1 MGVIN
6 QFRSVIQWEDPRNNE
21 LFLKFSEK
29 GDEIKNASKLILQEG
44 QGCILTYEGKV
55 VEVFDEAGMYD
66 LKSDNKPFITSI
78 KKFLKLQDGSEHVM
92 GIWFYRKADI
102 LNMRWG
108 TRVPIAYTDPTY
120 TFPILLSAFGNY
132 SIKITEPRNFFENV
146 VAGKEYFGHA
156 ELKEI
161 FLSRITQNITDYL
174 ANAKFSYVDIDSNL
188 NNIAVEVRS
197 KTEDIFTDLG
207 FKVLDYRIEGTQFD
221 KETLDRIAKIS
232 DIQAEV
238 LAAKI
243 AGINYTE
250 HQQLQA
256 MRDAAN
262 NQNGGAGILMGM
274 NAGMGAGSM
283 MNQGTQNQQQQAPQQ
298 TTESPM
304 DKLKKL
310 KELFDMEL
318 INEEEFASKKKEILE
333 KM

>member
-1 MGVIN
+1 MSLTS
-6 QFRSVIQWEDPRNNE
+6 QFRSVIQWEDPRQDE
-21 LFLKFSEK
+21 LFLKFTDH
-29 GDEIKNASKLILQEG
+29 GDEIKNASKLILQPG

-55 VEVFDEAGMYD
+55 ESVFEEEGMYD
-66 LKSDNKPFITSI
+66 LKSDNTPFLTTI
-78 KKFLKLQDGSEHVM
+78 KKFLSLRDGSEHVM

-108 TRVPIAYTDPTY
+108 TRVPIAYTDPIY

-132 SIKITEPRNFFENV
+132 SIRITKPQWFFENV
-146 VAGKEYFGHA
+146 IAGEETYCHA
-156 ELKEI
+156 DLKEI
-161 FLSRITQNITDYL
+161 FISRVTQPITDYL

-188 NNIAVEVRS
+188 NTIATEAKE
-197 KTEDIFTDLG
+197 KTKQIFTDLG
-207 FKVLDYRIEGTQFD
+207 FEILDFRIEGSQFD
-221 KETLDRIAKIS
+221 KETLDRISKIS
-232 DIQAEV
+232 DVQAEV

-262 NQNGGAGILMGM
+262 NQAGGAGILMGM
-274 NAGMGAGSM
+274 NTGTATSNL
-283 MNQGTQNQQQQAPQQ
+283 MNQGTSQQQQTSQQ
-298 TTESPM
+298 TESPM

-318 INEEEFASKKKEILE
+318 ISETEYAEKKKAILDT
-333 KM
+333 M

>member
-1 MGVIN
+1 MGILN
-6 QFRSVIQWEDPRNNE
+6 QFRSVIQWEDPRPNE
-21 LFLKFSEK
+21 LFLKFTDK

-55 VEVFDEAGMYD
+55 VEVFEEAGMYD
-66 LKSDNKPFITSI
+66 LKSDNIPFLTSI
-78 KKFLKLQDGSEHVM
+78 KKFIQLQDGSEHVM

-132 SIKITEPRNFFENV
+132 SIKITEPKSFFENV

-197 KTEDIFTDLG
+197 KTEHIFNDLG

-232 DIQAEV
+232 DVQAEV

-262 NQNGGAGILMGM
+262 NQGGAAGLFMGM
-274 NAGMGAGSM
+274 NAGVGAGNM
-283 MNQGTQNQQQQAPQQ
+283 MNQSAPPQQNQQTTQQ
-298 TTESPM
+298 TESPM

-310 KELFDMEL
+310 KEMFEMEL
-318 INEEEFASKKKEILE
+318 INEEEFATKKKEILDS
-333 KM
+333 M

>member
-1 MGVIN
+1 MSLTS
-6 QFRSVIQWEDPRNNE
+6 QFRSVIQWEDPRQDE
-21 LFLKFSEK
+21 LFLKFTDH
-29 GDEIKNASKLILQEG
+29 GDEIKNASKLILQPG

-55 VEVFDEAGMYD
+55 ESVFEEEGMYD
-66 LKSDNKPFITSI
+66 LKSDNTPFLTTI
-78 KKFLKLQDGSEHVM
+78 KKFLSLRDGSEHVM

-108 TRVPIAYTDPTY
+108 TRVPIAYTDPIY

-132 SIKITEPRNFFENV
+132 SIRITKPQWFFENV
-146 VAGKEYFGHA
+146 IAGEETYCHA
-156 ELKEI
+156 DLKEI
-161 FLSRITQNITDYL
+161 FISRVTQPITDYL

-188 NNIAVEVRS
+188 NAIATEAKE
-197 KTEDIFTDLG
+197 KTKQIFTDLG
-207 FKVLDYRIEGTQFD
+207 FEILDFRIEGSQFD
-221 KETLDRIAKIS
+221 KETLDRISKIS
-232 DIQAEV
+232 DVQAEV

-262 NQNGGAGILMGM
+262 NQAGGAGILMGM
-274 NAGMGAGSM
+274 NTGTATSNL
-283 MNQGTQNQQQQAPQQ
+283 MNQGTSQQQQTSQQ
-298 TTESPM
+298 TESPM

-318 INEEEFASKKKEILE
+318 ISETEYAEKKKAILDT
-333 KM
+333 M

>member
-6 QFRSVIQWEDPRNNE
+6 QFRSVIQWENPQTHE
-21 LFLKFSEK
+21 LFLKFTDK
-29 GDEIKNASKLILQEG
+29 GDEIKNASKLILQPG
-44 QGCILTYEGKV
+44 QACIVTYEGKIQ
-55 VEVFDEAGMYD
+55 EILEEEGIYD
-66 LKSDNKPFITSI
+66 LKSDNKPFFTTL
-78 KKFLKLQDGSEHVM
+78 KKLLALREASEHIV

-108 TRVPIAYTDPTY
+108 TRVPVAYTDPVY

-132 SIKITEPRNFFENV
+132 SIRITEPKSFFENI

-188 NNIAVEVRS
+188 NNIATEVKN
-197 KTEDIFTDLG
+197 KTEKVFNDLG
-207 FKVLDYRIEGTQFD
+207 FKVLDFRIEGTRFD

-232 DIQAEV
+232 DVQAEV
-238 LAAKI
+238 LAAKL

-262 NQNGGAGILMGM
+262 NQAGAAGILMGM
-274 NAGMGAGSM
+274 NTGMQTGNIM
-283 MNQGTQNQQQQAPQQ
+283 QEQNRTNPAALQDDD
-298 TTESPM
+298 PM
-304 DKLKKL
+304 LKLKKL
-310 KELFDMEL
+310 KEMFEMEL
-318 INEEEFASKKKEILE
+318 ITEEEFSTKKKEILNN
-333 KM
+333 M

>member
-1 MGVIN
+1 MGIIN
-6 QFRSVIQWEDPRNNE
+6 QFRSVIQWEDPRPNE
-21 LFLKFSEK
+21 LFLKFTDK
-29 GDEIKNASKLILQEG
+29 GDEIKNASKLILQPG
-44 QGCILTYEGKV
+44 QGCIFTYEGKI
-55 VEVFDEAGMYD
+55 EGVFDQEGMYD
-66 LKSDNKPFITSI
+66 LKSDNTPFITTI
-78 KKFLKLQDGSEHVM
+78 KKFLSLREASEHVV
-92 GIWFYRKADI
+92 GLWFYRKADI

-108 TRVPIAYTDPTY
+108 TRVPIAYTDPIY

-132 SIKITEPRNFFENV
+132 SIRITDPTNFFINI

-188 NNIAVEVRS
+188 NNIAKEVRT
-197 KTEDIFTDLG
+197 KTENIFNDLG
-207 FKVLDYRIEGTQFD
+207 FQVLDYRIEGTQFD

-232 DIQAEV
+232 DVQAEV

-262 NQNGGAGILMGM
+262 NQSGAAGLLMGM
-274 NAGMGAGSM
+274 NTGANSGALM
-283 MNQGTQNQQQQAPQQ
+283 NQGNQNQGTQQSD
-298 TTESPM
+298 SPM

-310 KELFDMEL
+310 KEMYDMEL
-318 INEEEFASKKKEILE
+318 INEAEYAEKKKAILDT
-333 KM
+333 M

>member
-1 MGVIN
+1 MGIIN
-6 QFRSVIQWEDPRNNE
+6 QFRAVIQWEDPRPNE
-21 LFLKFSEK
+21 LFLKFTDK

-55 VEVFDEAGMYD
+55 VEVFNEAGMYD
-66 LKSDNKPFITSI
+66 LKSDNKPFLTSI
-78 KKFLKLQDGSEHVM
+78 RKFLKLQDGSEHVL

-132 SIKITEPRNFFENV
+132 SIKITKPQNFFENV
-146 VAGKEYFGHA
+146 VAGKEYFGHT

-161 FLSRITQNITDYL
+161 FLSRITQPITDYL

-188 NNIAVEVRS
+188 NNIATEVRS
-197 KTEDIFTDLG
+197 KTETIFNDLG

-232 DIQAEV
+232 DVQAEV

-262 NQNGGAGILMGM
+262 NQAGGAGILMGM
-274 NAGMGAGSM
+274 QTGMQTGNIM
-283 MNQGTQNQQQQAPQQ
+283 QQNQQQTIPQQ
-298 TTESPM
+298 TEGPM
-304 DKLKKL
+304 EKLKKL
-310 KELFDMEL
+310 KEMFTMEL
-318 INEEEFASKKKEILE
+318 ITEEEFKAKKKEILDN
-333 KM
+333 M

>member
-1 MGVIN
+1 MGIVN
-6 QFRSVIQWEDPRNNE
+6 QFRSVIQWEDPRSNE
-21 LFLKFSEK
+21 LFLKFSDQ

-108 TRVPIAYTDPTY
+108 TRVPIAYTDPVY

-132 SIKITEPRNFFENV
+132 SIRITEPRNFFENV

-197 KTEDIFTDLG
+197 KTEDVFTNLG

-232 DIQAEV
+232 DVQAEV

-262 NQNGGAGILMGM
+262 NQGGSAGILMGM
-274 NAGMGAGSM
+274 NAGVGASNT
-283 MNQGTQNQQQQAPQQ
+283 MNQSAQNQQQSQA
-298 TTESPM
+298 ESPM

-310 KELFDMEL
+310 KEMFDMEL
-318 INEEEFASKKKEILE
+318 ITDEEFAAKKKEILDS
-333 KM
+333 M

>member
-1 MGVIN
+1 MGLFNN
-6 QFRSVIQWEDPRNNE
+6 QLKSVIQWEDPRQDE
-21 LFLKFSEK
+21 LFIKFTEK
-29 GDEIKNASKLILQEG
+29 GDEIKNASKLVLLPG
-44 QGCILTYEGKV
+44 QGCILTYEGKI
-55 VEVFDEAGMYD
+55 EGVFDETGTYD
-66 LKSDNKPFITSI
+66 LNSDNKPFITTI

-108 TRVPIAYTDPTY
+108 TRVPISYTDPVY
-120 TFPILLSAFGNY
+120 TFPILLTAFGNY
-132 SIKITEPRNFFENV
+132 SIKITKPQYFFENV
-146 VAGKEYFGHA
+146 IAGEETFCHS

-161 FLSRITQNITDYL
+161 FLSRIVQPITDYL

-188 NNIAVEVRS
+188 NTIATETKE
-197 KTEDIFTDLG
+197 KTKDIFENLG
-207 FKVLDYRIEGTQFD
+207 FEILDFRIEGSMFD
-221 KETLDRIAKIS
+221 KETLDRIGKIS

-238 LAAKI
+238 KAAQI

-274 NAGMGAGSM
+274 NAGVGSSNM
-283 MNQGTQNQQQQAPQQ
+283 MNNNQTSNSQQE
-298 TTESPM
+298 TEDPM
-304 DKLKKL
+304 RKLKKL
-310 KELFDMEL
+310 KELFEMEL
-318 INEEEFASKKKEILE
+318 ITEEEFTKKKTEILS

>member
-1 MGVIN
+1 MGILN
-6 QFRSVIQWEDPRNNE
+6 QFRSVIQWEDPRPNE
-21 LFLKFSEK
+21 LFLKFTDK
-29 GDEIKNASKLILQEG
+29 GDEIKNASKLILQPG
-44 QGCILTYEGKV
+44 QGCIFTYEGKI
-55 VEVFDEAGMYD
+55 EGVFDQEGIYD
-66 LKSDNKPFITSI
+66 LKSDNTPFITTI
-78 KKFLKLQDGSEHVM
+78 KKFLSLKDGSEHVV

-132 SIKITEPRNFFENV
+132 SIRITEPKSFFENV
-146 VAGKEYFGHA
+146 VAGKEYYGHA
-156 ELKEI
+156 ELKEV

-188 NNIAVEVRS
+188 NNIAVSVRE
-197 KTEDIFTDLG
+197 KTETIFNDLG
-207 FKVLDYRIEGTQFD
+207 FEVLDYRIEGTQFD

-232 DIQAEV
+232 DVQAEV

-243 AGINYTE
+243 AGINYTK

-262 NQNGGAGILMGM
+262 NEGGAAGMLMGVG
-274 NAGMGAGSM
+274 AGMGAGNI
-283 MNQGTQNQQQQAPQQ
+283 MNQGTQNQQQAPQQ
-298 TTESPM
+298 TENPM

-310 KELFDMEL
+310 KEMFDMEL
-318 INEEEFASKKKEILE
+318 ITQEEFTAKKKEILDS
-333 KM
+333 M

>member
-1 MGVIN
+1 MGIVN

-21 LFLKFSEK
+21 LFLKFTDK

-55 VEVFDEAGMYD
+55 VEVFSEAGMYD
-66 LKSDNKPFITSI
+66 LKSGNNPFLTSI

-132 SIKITEPRNFFENV
+132 SIKITDPKNFFENI

-197 KTEDIFTDLG
+197 KTENIFNDLG
-207 FKVLDYRIEGTQFD
+207 FEVLDYRIEGTQFD

-232 DIQAEV
+232 DVQAEV

-262 NQNGGAGILMGM
+262 NQSGAAGMLMGM
-274 NAGMGAGSM
+274 NTGIQTGNIMQ
-283 MNQGTQNQQQQAPQQ
+283 QGQQQQNQQVTQQQ
-298 TTESPM
+298 TESPM

-318 INEEEFASKKKEILE
+318 INEEEFASKKKEILAQL
-333 KM
+333 

>member
-1 MGVIN
+1 MGITN
-6 QFRSVIQWEDPRNNE
+6 QFRSVIQWKDPRSNE
-21 LFLKFSEK
+21 LFIKFTDH
-29 GDEIKNASKLILQEG
+29 GDEIKNASKLILQSG

-55 VEVFDEAGMYD
+55 EGVFEEEGMYD
-66 LKSDNKPFITSI
+66 LKSENTPFLTTI
-78 KKFLKLQDGSEHVM
+78 KKFISLRDGSEHVM

-108 TRVPIAYTDPTY
+108 TRVPIAYTDPIY

-132 SIKITEPRNFFENV
+132 SIKITKPQWFFENV
-146 VAGKEYFGHA
+146 IAGEETYCHS
-156 ELKEI
+156 ELKEVFI
-161 FLSRITQNITDYL
+161 SRVTQPITDYL

-188 NNIAVEVRS
+188 NTIATEAKE
-197 KTEDIFTDLG
+197 KTKQIFTDLG
-207 FKVLDYRIEGTQFD
+207 FKILDFRIEGTQFD

-232 DIQAEV
+232 DVQAEV

-262 NQNGGAGILMGM
+262 NEGGAGMVMGM
-274 NAGMGAGSM
+274 GVGMQTGNM
-283 MNQGTQNQQQQAPQQ
+283 MNQNFQNQQQSQSPQE
-298 TTESPM
+298 TESPM

-310 KELFDMEL
+310 KELFEMEL
-318 INEEEFASKKKEILE
+318 ITEADYNEKKKSILDS
-333 KM
+333 M

>member
-1 MGVIN
+1 
-6 QFRSVIQWEDPRNNE
+6 
-21 LFLKFSEK
+21 
-29 GDEIKNASKLILQEG
+29 
-44 QGCILTYEGKV
+44 
-55 VEVFDEAGMYD
+55 
-66 LKSDNKPFITSI
+66 
-78 KKFLKLQDGSEHVM
+78 
-92 GIWFYRKADI
+92 
-102 LNMRWG
+102 MRWG

-132 SIKITEPRNFFENV
+132 SIKITEPRNFFENI

-161 FLSRITQNITDYL
+161 FLSRITQPITDYL

-197 KTEDIFTDLG
+197 KTESIFTDLG
-207 FKVLDYRIEGTQFD
+207 FEVIDYRIEGTQFD
-221 KETLDRIAKIS
+221 KETLDRIGKIS
-232 DIQAEV
+232 DVQAEV

-262 NQNGGAGILMGM
+262 NQGGAAGLLMGM
-274 NAGMGAGSM
+274 NAGAGAGNM
-283 MNQGTQNQQQQAPQQ
+283 MNQNAPQQNQQQ
-298 TTESPM
+298 TESPM

-318 INEEEFASKKKEILE
+318 INEEEFSTKKKEILDT
-333 KM
+333 M

>member
-1 MGVIN
+1 MEIIN
-6 QFRSVIQWEDPRNNE
+6 QFKSVIQWENPNANE
-21 LFLKFSEK
+21 LFIKFSEK

-55 VEVFDEAGMYD
+55 VEVFDEAGKYD
-66 LKSDNKPFITSI
+66 LQSDNKPFLTSI
-78 KKFLKLQDGSEHVM
+78 KKFLKLQDGSEHIM

-132 SIKITEPRNFFENV
+132 SIKIVKPKNFFENV
-146 VAGKEYFGHA
+146 IAGQEVFCHHH
-156 ELKEI
+156 LKEI

-174 ANAKFSYVDIDSNL
+174 ANSKFSYVDIDSNL
-188 NNIAVEVRS
+188 NSIAIEVRS
-197 KTEDIFTDLG
+197 KTESVFNDLG
-207 FKVLDYRIEGTQFD
+207 FEVLDYRIEGTQFD

-232 DIQAEV
+232 DVQAEV

-262 NQNGGAGILMGM
+262 NEGGAAGILMGM
-274 NAGMGAGSM
+274 NAGIQTGGM
-283 MNQGTQNQQQQAPQQ
+283 MNQQNSQQHTPTQ
-298 TTESPM
+298 TESPM

-310 KELFDMEL
+310 KEMFDLEL
-318 INEEEFASKKKEILE
+318 ITEQEFTSKKKEILDS
-333 KM
+333 M